1 MESELDF
8 ENGIANGYKLA
19 FTNLKKN
26 TDLGPH
32 RPGSFSSSRSLV
44 RILGD

>member
-19 FTNLKKN
+19 CTNEKK
-26 TDLGPH
+26 TLIWDLTGQAIFH
-32 RPGSFSSSRSLV
+32 
-44 RILGD
+44 